1 MTIKSITIK
10 SEPLRFLDVGEGPVL
25 LFGHGYLLNM
35 EMWRSQI
42 DCLSQSYRCI
52 VPDLWGHGETKT
64 IPENTR
70 SLADVADDML
80 ALMDSLEI
88 DTFSI
93 VGLAIGAMW
102 GAEVAIKAPSR
113 VTSFVM
119 ADSFLGFEPE
129 VLTAKYNKMLAN
141 IQQLNL
147 IPAPTLAELVP
158 LYFGHGAE
166 QKTPQLLSDMRSSL
180 SLFDASRIPAI
191 VAVGRMQFNRR
202 EILLDFE
209 KLALP
214 VLLLVGQEDK
224 QRPYL
229 ESYLM
234 HDSIDGSEFVVIPN
248 AGHVA
253 NVEQPE
259 AFNNAVTAF
268 LAKHH

>member
-10 SEPLRFLDVGEGPVL
+10 SEPLRFLDVGEGPAL

-35 EMWRSQI
+35 DMWRSQI
-42 DCLSQSYRCI
+42 DLLSQSYRCI
-52 VPDLWGHGETKT
+52 VPDLWGHGETTT

-80 ALMDSLEI
+80 TLMDSLDI
-88 DTFSI
+88 DTFSL
-93 VGLAIGAMW
+93 VGFSIGAMW

-147 IPAPTLAELVP
+147 IPAPTIEEIVP
-158 LYFGHGAE
+158 LYFAHNAE
-166 QKTPQLLSDMRSSL
+166 QNTPQLLNEMRSTL
-180 SLFDASRIPAI
+180 SLFDGSRIPAI
-191 VAVGRMQFNRR
+191 VAVGHMQFNRR

-248 AGHVA
+248 AGHVS
-253 NVEQPE
+253 NIEQPE
-259 AFNNAVTAF
+259 VFNKATVDF